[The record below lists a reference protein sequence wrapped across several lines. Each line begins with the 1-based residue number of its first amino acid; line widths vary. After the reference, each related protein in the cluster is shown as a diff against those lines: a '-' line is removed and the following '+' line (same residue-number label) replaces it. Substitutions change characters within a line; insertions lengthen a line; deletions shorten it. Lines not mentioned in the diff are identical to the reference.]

1 MKFFQALRSLTLL
14 GILIG
19 LTLPSLAAPVKPSKS
34 APRPSPIRWNP
45 PPPPPNL
52 GDPGGRGQGGGSRG
66 DCKAYEGMKALLPGS
81 QTAGLTTQERPT
93 FWLNLP
99 KGLADQV
106 PLEMSLQTAQG
117 KPLFKKIWNA
127 TPTPAGI
134 VHIPLPQDAPA
145 LQVNQRYR
153 WSISI
158 YCDAETPDTP
168 VTVRGTIAR
177 TTLSPT
183 VNLENFTQ
191 LSAIEKAS
199 LYAEQGIWYDALTTL
214 GLERQT
220 ATHPALL
227 RAWDTLL
234 QQAELQPMIAIPLQ
248 PCCQIP

>member
-1 MKFFQALRSLTLL
+1 MKSFPALRSLTLL

-19 LTLPSLAAPVKPSKS
+19 LTLPTLAAPPKLQKS
-34 APRPSPIRWNP
+34 GPRSSPIRWTP

-81 QTAGLTTQERPT
+81 QTAGLTTQARPT

-99 KGLADQV
+99 KGLADPV

-134 VHIPLPQDAPA
+134 VHIALPQDAPA
-145 LQVNQRYR
+145 LQMNQQYR

-214 GLERQT
+214 GLERHRT
-220 ATHPALL
+220 THPAIV
-227 RAWDTLL
+227 RAWGTLL
-234 QQAELQPMIAIPLQ
+234 QQAELPSMIAIPLQ